1 MALQGSGEISFGEI
15 RAEFGNGNNRLG
27 QYRRDDSSF
36 DNDNN
41 GSLTNMPLD
50 DGVPTSGEIRFG
62 SFYNKQLNV
71 VVNCH
76 TGGTEYRVNARS
88 KYNSGAT
95 STGNSTGNWNVV
107 GGYKDRP
114 TNSSGTRV
122 FINVNKSIGSAVNT
136 NENYCAL
143 RTGSWDG
150 TTDLSVDIGGSGK
163 IIGAGGN
170 GGDGKSKDHGGSE
183 IHGGDGN
190 SGLGVEYNG
199 TTVNIAN
206 GGFISCGYGGGGGGG
221 TGYNKDRGHPHRHGS
236 GSGGGGG
243 AGLPAGGGGE
253 KTGTDGTGETG
264 TDGTAGSL
272 PVIGDNET
280 GGRSGGGCYNDHWW
294 EARGGLGGVGGP
306 GGRQQYETGHPTAF
320 DQTGEYES
328 GPENGLS
335 GQKNGNVG
343 GNAGNNGAAIR
354 RNSGITV
361 NVDNQGT
368 ITGSTSATGVT

>member
-62 SFYNKQLNV
+62 SFYNKQLNI

-76 TGGTEYRVNARS
+76 TGGTAYRVHARD
-88 KYNSGAT
+88 KYNANAT

-107 GGYKDRP
+107 GGFTNRP
-114 TNSSGTRV
+114 SSSSGKRV
-122 FINVNKSIGSAVNT
+122 FINVNKSIGSVIN
-136 NENYCAL
+136 NDRNVCAL
-143 RTGSWDG
+143 RTGSWESN
-150 TTDLSVDIGGSGK
+150 TELSVDVGSSGK

-280 GGRSGGGCYNDHWW
+280 GGRSGGVCYNDHWW

-306 GGRQQYETGHPTAF
+306 GSRQI
-320 DQTGEYES
+320 YES
-328 GPENGLS
+328 GNPTTIDNPGVYASGPEAGNAGTQNGTA
-335 GQKNGNVG
+335 G
-343 GNAGNNGAAIR
+343 GNGGNNGAAIR
-354 RNSGITV
+354 RTSGISV
-361 NVDNQGT
+361 T
-368 ITGSTSATGVT
+368 IENNGHIDGDTGDTGVA